1 MLTSRVIP
9 CLDVRDG
16 RVVKGVRFQGL
27 RDAGDPNERAAAYES
42 QGADELVTLDVSATP
57 EQRATAAETV
67 RGLRRHM
74 ALPLCVGGG
83 VRALRDVEALL
94 EAGADKVAVNTA
106 AVRRPEL
113 VDEMGGRFGHQCTV
127 VAIDAARDP
136 AGGWRVVTRS
146 GTERETLDA
155 VSWAKEVRGR
165 GAGEI
170 LLTSW
175 DRDGTLDGYDL
186 DLLRAVSTAVDVP
199 VIASGGAAHARH
211 LAEGLRAGA
220 SAVLAASIFH
230 DGHTTVGQIKAELAQ
245 LGVEVRR

>member
-1 MLTSRVIP
+1 
-9 CLDVRDG
+9 
-16 RVVKGVRFQGL
+16 
-27 RDAGDPNERAAAYES
+27 
-42 QGADELVTLDVSATP
+42 
-57 EQRATAAETV
+57 
-67 RGLRRHM
+67 
-74 ALPLCVGGG
+74 
-83 VRALRDVEALL
+83 
-94 EAGADKVAVNTA
+94 
-106 AVRRPEL
+106 
-113 VDEMGGRFGHQCTV
+113 
-127 VAIDAARDP
+127 
-136 AGGWRVVTRS
+136 VVTRS

-155 VSWAKEVRGR
+155 VAWAKEVRGR